1 MKIFSPRS
9 IDFFELFDNASHNV
23 IKAASLLV
31 AVFQD
36 MDNLE
41 MISREIRT
49 CEKEGDMMTRDIIKK
64 LNQTFSPPID
74 HEDLHSLAIKVDDVV
89 DMIWASVNKLS
100 IFRLS
105 FPTKVAIAMASEIL
119 TICEVMSKA
128 LIALRDKNYSFV
140 EEYCIDIHSL
150 ENRVDRLY
158 RDALGKLFTENKDP
172 IEIIKWKEVYEGL
185 ENACDEC
192 KDYTHNV
199 GNILVKNS

>member
-1 MKIFSPRS
+1 MKIFSPKS

-36 MDNLE
+36 MDNIE
-41 MISREIRT
+41 MISREIRK

-64 LNQTFSPPID
+64 LNQTFSPPLE

-89 DMIWASVNKLS
+89 DMIWASVNKLT

-105 FPTKVAIAMASEIL
+105 FPTKEAIAMANEIL
-119 TICEVMSKA
+119 KTCEVMSKA
-128 LIALRDKNYSFV
+128 LIALRDKKYSFV

-158 RDALGKLFTENKDP
+158 RDALGKLFDENKDP
-172 IEIIKWKEVYEGL
+172 IEIIKWKEVYEYL
-185 ENACDEC
+185 EKAANACEG
-192 KDYTHNV
+192 V
-199 GNILVKNS
+199 ANSLQTIVLKYA

>member
-1 MKIFSPRS
+1 MKIFSSIS

-64 LNQTFSPPID
+64 LNQTFSPPLE
-74 HEDLHSLAIKVDDVV
+74 HKDLHSLAIKVDDVV
-89 DMIWASVNKLS
+89 DMIWASVNKLT

-105 FPTKVAIAMASEIL
+105 FATKEAIAMANEIL
-119 TICEVMSKA
+119 TTCEVMSKA

-150 ENRVDRLY
+150 ENRVDRIY
-158 RDALGKLFTENKDP
+158 RDVLGKLFAENKDP
-172 IEIIKWKEVYEGL
+172 IEIIKWKEVYEYL
-185 ENACDEC
+185 EKAANACEDVASSLQTIVL
-192 KDYTHNV
+192 KYA
-199 GNILVKNS
+199 